1 MLGQDF
7 QQRIVDISPEM
18 NLLFKSEHFGDD
30 THKAIEWF
38 WRVQRKSF
46 QVHTIIGW
54 SIPYHSVKYIKIAMT
69 ANLGKYDYFDKNALH
84 RCTFFFHS

>member
-1 MLGQDF
+1 MLGHDF
-7 QQRIVDISPEM
+7 HQRIVDISPEM

-38 WRVQRKSF
+38 WRVQQKSI
-46 QVHTIIGW
+46 Q
-54 SIPYHSVKYIKIAMT
+54 YHSVKYIKIALT